1 MTFFPQDPKARL
13 RLGALLIL
21 GGSLLL
27 WSWGFTVA
35 AKVRYHPVE
44 GDVLFQSLPS
54 PPGLDLVDAIE
65 GATESP
71 YSHCGVVV
79 VKGGQWFVL
88 EGMVPQVKETPLNE
102 WLARGRSRFT
112 AFRLKDDQRGSIP
125 AWIEEMRT
133 KMGLPYDFRY
143 QMSDEAIYC
152 SELPYDAWLKV
163 TGESMGEL
171 VKLGDLKWQKYRKVI
186 EAIEG
191 TSEMPL
197 ERMMITPRD
206 LAKAPQLELVLENGL
221 P

>member
-1 MTFFPQDPKARL
+1 MTILPQGTKARL
-13 RLGALLIL
+13 RVMGLLIVA
-21 GGSLLL
+21 GSLLL
-27 WSWGFTVA
+27 WSCGFAVA
-35 AKVRYHPVE
+35 AKVHYQPVE
-44 GDVLFQSLPS
+44 GDLLFQSLPS

-79 VKGGQWFVL
+79 IQGGQWFVL
-88 EGMVPQVKETPLNE
+88 EGMEPKVKETPLNE
-102 WLARGRSRFT
+102 WLARGRGRFT
-112 AFRLKDDQRGSIP
+112 AFRLKESLRSKIP
-125 AWIEEMRT
+125 AWIAEMRM
-133 KMGLPYDFRY
+133 KKGLPYDFRY
-143 QMSDEAIYC
+143 RMSDEAIYC
-152 SELPYDAWLKV
+152 SELPYDAWLKL

-197 ERMMITPRD
+197 DRIMITPRD

>member
-1 MTFFPQDPKARL
+1 MTFFPKGPKARL
-13 RLGALLIL
+13 RVCALFLL

-27 WSWGFTVA
+27 WSCGFSVA
-35 AKVRYHPVE
+35 AKVRYQPVE

-79 VKGGQWFVL
+79 VKDGQWFVL
-88 EGMVPQVKETPLNE
+88 EGMVPQVKETALNE
-102 WLARGRSRFT
+102 WLARGRGRFT
-112 AFRLKDDQRGSIP
+112 AFRLKEGLRGNIP
-125 AWIEEMRT
+125 AWIAEMRT
-133 KMGLPYDFRY
+133 KRGLPYDFRY

-152 SELPYDAWLKV
+152 SELPYDAWLRV

-197 ERMMITPRD
+197 DRMMITPRD
-206 LAKAPQLELVLENGL
+206 LAKAPQLELILENGL